1 MLNKVISSI
10 LTFRAVLQMPPDKS
24 ISHRALMLGALAK
37 GPSIIY
43 NLSVADDVRSTQSCL
58 SALGVDFTVQ
68 GEVLTVQ
75 GVGAEGLREPA
86 GALDCGNSGTTMR
99 LLAGILAG
107 SKVSATLTGDESL
120 QKRPMQRVVK
130 PLLAMGGDLSTVE
143 GRPPLDIRGRNLHS
157 LAWLTEVASAQVKS
171 SILLA
176 GLTCAGK
183 TRVAE
188 LYPTRDH
195 TERMLKAF
203 GAKIAYGPAW
213 AEIEGSNIVPFKFRV
228 PGDVSAAAFFVVLA
242 ACLPQASLRIEG
254 VGLNPGRTGFL
265 EVLRDMG
272 ASVHWEVETEDP
284 EPTGSIEVRG
294 GRLQGFSIAKDL
306 VPRVIDELPVLA
318 VAAACAEGR
327 SVVRDAAELRFK
339 ESDRI
344 RALLGEL
351 NKLGVRTE
359 EYADGFAI
367 TGGRM
372 MGAAVNSQGDHRLAM
387 ALAVAG
393 ALAGGSTTI
402 HGAESVAVSYPNFW
416 DDFACKLRG
425 AQL

>member
-10 LTFRAVLQMPPDKS
+10 LLFHAVLQMPPDKS
-24 ISHRALMLGALAK
+24 ISHRALMLGALAR
-37 GPSIIY
+37 GTSIIH
-43 NLSVADDVRSTQSCL
+43 NLSFADDVRSTQDCL
-58 SALGVDFTVQ
+58 SALGVDFAVQ

-75 GVGAEGLREPA
+75 GVGVEGLRQPA

-107 SKVSATLTGDESL
+107 SKMSVTLTGDESL
-120 QKRPMQRVVK
+120 QRRPMQRVVK
-130 PLLAMGGDLSTVE
+130 PLMAMGGDFSTVE
-143 GRPPLDIRGRNLHS
+143 GRPPLGIKGCQLQAVVWRP
-157 LAWLTEVASAQVKS
+157 EVASAQVKS
-171 SILLA
+171 AILLA

-183 TRVAE
+183 TQVAE
-188 LYPTRDH
+188 LHPTRDH

-203 GAKIAYGPAW
+203 GAKVAYGPAW
-213 AEIEGSNIVPFKFRV
+213 AEVEGSTIAPFEFRV

-284 EPTGSIEVRG
+284 EPTGFIEVRG
-294 GRLQGFSIAKDL
+294 SRLQGFSIAKDL

-327 SVVRDAAELRFK
+327 SVVRDATELRFK

-351 NKLGVRTE
+351 NKLGVKSE

-367 TGGRM
+367 TGGRLS
-372 MGAAVNSQGDHRLAM
+372 GAVVNSHGDHRLAM

-393 ALAGGSTTI
+393 ALASGSTTI
-402 HGAESVAVSYPNFW
+402 HGAESVAVSYPDFW
-416 DDFACKLRG
+416 DDFAHKLRG
-425 AQL
+425 VQV

>member
-1 MLNKVISSI
+1 
-10 LTFRAVLQMPPDKS
+10 MPPDKS

-37 GPSIIY
+37 GKSLVY
-43 NLSVADDVRSTQSCL
+43 NLAPADDVRSTQSCL
-58 SALGVDFTVQ
+58 SALGVDFTAQ
-68 GEVLTVQ
+68 GEALTVH
-75 GVGAEGLREPA
+75 GVGVEGLREPA

-99 LLAGILAG
+99 LLAGVLAG
-107 SKVSATLTGDESL
+107 SKVSAMLTGDDSL

-130 PLLAMGGDLSTVE
+130 PLLVMGGDVSMVE
-143 GRPPLDIRGRNLHS
+143 GRPPLGIRGRNLHS
-157 LAWLTEVASAQVKS
+157 VVWRPEVASAQVKS
-171 SILLA
+171 AILLA

-183 TRVAE
+183 TQVAE
-188 LYPTRDH
+188 LHPTRDH

-213 AEIEGSNIVPFKFRV
+213 AEVEGSNIAPFKFRV

-284 EPTGSIEVRG
+284 EPAGFIEVRG
-294 GRLQGFSIAKDL
+294 GSLRGFSIAKDL

-372 MGAAVNSQGDHRLAM
+372 MGAAVNSHGDHRLAM

-416 DDFACKLRG
+416 DDFENKLRG
-425 AQL
+425 ARS